1 MVLLL
6 LDVLLWASY
15 SSDKAG
21 DAKLGGADA
30 VVVAKGSAA
39 LADHHRLHVARHR
52 VQPSLGHTG
61 RFRQEGHSVGLQHH
75 LVALVGLRLQP
86 HIGGGG
92 GGEGGGGD
100 YLLWNYLDGW
110 GWYRVGLAGWL
121 DGDGNLLLLLGHL
134 CHHLG
139 RRSVHTCRSCR
150 RWRWCMPWWRS

>member
-1 MVLLL
+1 MF
-6 LDVLLWASY
+6 

-52 VQPSLGHTG
+52 VEACLGHAG

-86 HIGGGG
+86 HIGGGS

-110 GWYRVGLAGWL
+110 GWCRV
-121 DGDGNLLLLLGHL
+121 
-134 CHHLG
+134 
-139 RRSVHTCRSCR
+139 
-150 RWRWCMPWWRS
+150 